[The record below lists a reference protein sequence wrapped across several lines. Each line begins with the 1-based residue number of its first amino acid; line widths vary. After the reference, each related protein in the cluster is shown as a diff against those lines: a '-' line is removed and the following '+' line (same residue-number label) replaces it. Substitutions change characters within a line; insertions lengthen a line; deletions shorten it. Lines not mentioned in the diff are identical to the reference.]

1 MYCSGGGQAGL
12 VVLRAPADVQITR
25 LLREA
30 GKVLEI
36 TMLDHVIIGNIADDP
51 QGKGFYSFRE
61 AGLI

>member
-1 MYCSGGGQAGL
+1 
-12 VVLRAPADVQITR
+12 